1 MTIKLLVVPI
11 EKMMMPLEEINN
23 LAKQGYLFV
32 VNGDTKEIE
41 IGYENGSNNNHRND
55 SYKGKEPV

>member
-1 MTIKLLVVPI
+1 MS
-11 EKMMMPLEEINN
+11 LEEINN

-55 SYKGKEPV
+55 SCKGKEPA

>member
-1 MTIKLLVVPI
+1 MTIKLLVVPV
-11 EKMMMPLEEINN
+11 EALMMSLEEINN

-41 IGYENGSNNNHRND
+41 IGIG
-55 SYKGKEPV
+55 